1 MFVQHQQ
8 FQLYQMSK
16 RTQERTGEERIVAK
30 SKLTMD
36 LASRSMECCM
46 GKQIGVVLEFP
57 PIQRIASIRRRTA
70 GIRAEKFLGFT
81 TFQIL
86 AEIQRMMSSMNCN
99 PEPFKGRIIFM
110 SMYNDINGEIQT
122 TKKYVLLTPP
132 LWPNMQ
138 RNSLYDIGH
147 SSGPDQKRNGTQ
159 WAITN
164 PADNL
169 AESLKHF
176 L

>member
-1 MFVQHQQ
+1 
-8 FQLYQMSK
+8 
-16 RTQERTGEERIVAK
+16 
-30 SKLTMD
+30 
-36 LASRSMECCM
+36 M
-46 GKQIGVVLEFP
+46 GKQIGVVQLQFEWKKFP
-57 PIQRIASIRRRTA
+57 
-70 GIRAEKFLGFT
+70 GFA

-99 PEPFKGRIIFM
+99 PEQFKGRIIFM

-159 WAITN
+159 RAITN
-164 PADNL
+164 PADNWT
-169 AESLKHF
+169 ESLK